1 MQFRKYDAEK
11 QFSAVRGFQVY
22 KMSWK
27 PEEAEILESLNE
39 ENNPYD
45 DFSIKVCKSNNAQ
58 SNNDGGPSSNGDIKD
73 Y

>member
-1 MQFRKYDAEK
+1 
-11 QFSAVRGFQVY
+11 
-22 KMSWK
+22 MSWK
-27 PEEAEILESLNE
+27 PEEAEILESLIE